1 MKIDHAIVFG
11 ATGLIGSHLVGLLAQ
26 DDDVSKITAITRREV
41 QSADPKVEYKKIDFS
56 NTDDLQ
62 ASIVEGSQVFSA
74 IGTTQAQVKGN
85 KEVYRSIDFDITY
98 EVARACVSNS
108 AKLFQFVSSSGA
120 DASSTNFY
128 LKLKGEIEDAVMQT
142 GLKSLR
148 IYRPGLLMGQRK
160 EYRFGERIAQFLMPK
175 LIWLLPAAYRP
186 VEALTVAAQMLALAK
201 SNATGKKIIENEE
214 ILNFEAKQQL

>member
-11 ATGLIGSHLVGLLAQ
+11 ATGLIGSHLIALLAQ
-26 DDDVSKITAITRREV
+26 DDEVSKITAITRREV
-41 QSADPKVEYKKIDFS
+41 QSADPKVKYKKIDFS
-56 NTDDLQ
+56 NTDELQ
-62 ASIVEGSQVFSA
+62 ASIVEGSHVFSA

-85 KEVYRSIDFDITY
+85 KDVYRSIDFDITC
-98 EVARACVSNS
+98 EVAKACVSHS
-108 AKLFQFVSSSGA
+108 AELFQFVSSSGA

-128 LKLKGEIEDAVMQT
+128 LKLKGEIEDAIMQT
-142 GLKSLR
+142 ELKSLR

-175 LIWLLPAAYRP
+175 LTWLLPAAYRP
-186 VEALTVAAQMLALAK
+186 VEASSVAAQMLALAK

>member
-1 MKIDHAIVFG
+1 MKIDHAIIFG
-11 ATGLIGSHLVGLLAQ
+11 ATGLIGSHLIALLAQ
-26 DDDVSKITAITRREV
+26 DEEVSKITAITRREV
-41 QSADPKVEYKKIDFS
+41 HSTDPKVRYKKIDFS
-56 NTDDLQ
+56 NIDELH
-62 ASIVEGSQVFSA
+62 ASIIEGSHVFSA
-74 IGTTQAQVKGN
+74 IGTTQNQVKGN
-85 KEVYRSIDFDITY
+85 KDVYRSIDFDITY
-98 EVARACVSNS
+98 EVAKACVSNS
-108 AKLFQFVSSSGA
+108 AELFQFVSSSGA

-128 LKLKGEIEDAVMQT
+128 LKLKGEIEDTVMQT

-175 LIWLLPAAYRP
+175 LTWLLPAAYRP
-186 VEALTVAAQMLALAK
+186 VEASSVAAHMLALAK

>member
-11 ATGLIGSHLVGLLAQ
+11 ATGLIGSHLIALLAQ
-26 DDDVSKITAITRREV
+26 DDEVSKITAITRREV
-41 QSADPKVEYKKIDFS
+41 QSADPKVKYKKIDFS
-56 NTDDLQ
+56 NTDELQ
-62 ASIVEGSQVFSA
+62 ASIVEGSHVFSA

-85 KEVYRSIDFDITY
+85 KDVYRSIDFDITC
-98 EVARACVSNS
+98 EVAKACVSHS
-108 AKLFQFVSSSGA
+108 AELFQFVSSSGA

-128 LKLKGEIEDAVMQT
+128 LKLKGEIEDAIMQT
-142 GLKSLR
+142 ELKSLR

-175 LIWLLPAAYRP
+175 LTWLLPAAYRP
-186 VEALTVAAQMLALAK
+186 VEASSVAAQMLALAK
-201 SNATGKKIIENEE
+201 SNTTGKKIIENEE